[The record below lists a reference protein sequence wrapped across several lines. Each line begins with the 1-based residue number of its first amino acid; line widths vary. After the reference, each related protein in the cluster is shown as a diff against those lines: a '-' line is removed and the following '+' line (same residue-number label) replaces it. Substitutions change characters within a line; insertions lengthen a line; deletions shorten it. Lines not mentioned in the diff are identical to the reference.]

1 MQLTTLFQTK
11 FQSVSLLLLIL
22 IAGGA
27 QAQTTEP
34 ELVGLKGVDIHVE
47 MLNDSERRL
56 GVERAAVYRIVTDAL
71 REYKINYLPV
81 GVGSKLEGRERADA
95 MPAGYALLLFSVV
108 AVSGDSLP
116 GYSAAVVEHHLLERV
131 RLERDS
137 SIEIIA
143 SVYTGSKTLLMKN
156 GTPGMIAE
164 EIRRQA
170 REFAAK
176 VKAAN
181 PAVRAV
187 VKQ

>member
-1 MQLTTLFQTK
+1 
-11 FQSVSLLLLIL
+11 
-22 IAGGA
+22 
-27 QAQTTEP
+27 
-34 ELVGLKGVDIHVE
+34 
-47 MLNDSERRL
+47 L
-56 GVERAAVYRIVTDAL
+56 G
-71 REYKINYLPV
+71 
-81 GVGSKLEGRERADA
+81 A
-95 MPAGYALLLFSVV
+95 MPAGYAVLLFSVV
-108 AVSGDSLP
+108 AVSGNSLP
-116 GYSAAVVEHHLLERV
+116 GYSAAVVEHQLLERV

-181 PAVRAV
+181 SAVRAA